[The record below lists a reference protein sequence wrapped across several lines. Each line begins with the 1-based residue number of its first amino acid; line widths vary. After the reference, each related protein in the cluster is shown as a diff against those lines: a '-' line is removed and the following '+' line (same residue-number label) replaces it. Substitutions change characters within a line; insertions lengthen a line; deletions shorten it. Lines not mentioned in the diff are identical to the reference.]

1 MVRKTLRKLKKD
13 AITKVKHDVMLKAL
27 MKLKK
32 DARGVD
38 ARSHP
43 REI

>member
-13 AITKVKHDVMLKAL
+13 AITKVKQDVMLKAL